1 MMMKMSLLLLIITI
15 NTDQE
20 HKNQNY
26 NDAVLTS
33 AEYSGSQFKRIT
45 ITLTQREIDHSHF
58 RDI

>member
-1 MMMKMSLLLLIITI
+1 MSLLLLIITI

-20 HKNQNY
+20 HKKQNY
-26 NDAVLTS
+26 DDAVLTS

-45 ITLTQREIDHSHF
+45 ITLTQGEIDHSHF